1 MNSTYQQL
9 CHNLEAL
16 KLTQMQLHL
25 NEVADFVSVNEAVA
39 LTIENRWGEAS
50 FFRLFL

>member
-9 CHNLEAL
+9 CQNLDAL

-25 NEVADFVSVNEAVA
+25 NEVADFGVLAFKCS
-39 LTIENRWGEAS
+39 R
-50 FFRLFL
+50 